1 MEFIDEMHFYSVNAP
16 FLIEKQYY
24 SVNKHTPW
32 LVVVYKNKKV
42 CKIKNRSMHSLNGSF
57 IIGNCY

>member
-32 LVVVYKNKKV
+32 LAVAI
-42 CKIKNRSMHSLNGSF
+42 KIKRFVKEKPLNAFTERF
-57 IIGNCY
+57 IYYW